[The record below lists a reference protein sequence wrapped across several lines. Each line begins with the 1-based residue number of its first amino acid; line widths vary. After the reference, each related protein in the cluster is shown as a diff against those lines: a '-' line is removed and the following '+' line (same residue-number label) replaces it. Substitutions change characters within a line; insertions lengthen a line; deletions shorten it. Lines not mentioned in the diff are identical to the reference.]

1 MPYQKTQDTDSQQSA
16 GGQKQIVY
24 FNSITAMP
32 AYVSKSVE
40 ELRAEDYAVCFS
52 NRREGSFCVL
62 LFLVLV
68 FSPTSFLVVQKTTW
82 HAALART
89 PTCDTKG
96 HCVGIN

>member
-40 ELRAEDYAVCFS
+40 ELRAEDYAVRFS

-62 LFLVLV
+62 LFVFGCFSQCPSLLFRGLHGMLLWLVQPPV
-68 FSPTSFLVVQKTTW
+68 
-82 HAALART
+82 T
-89 PTCDTKG
+89 PR
-96 HCVGIN
+96 GIA